1 MEEMY
6 QDGVVEIELDLGVLG
21 KILVEVAVSIE
32 ADELEDNAPVI
43 VLKHVSMIGLK
54 AAVEQHLEDSDA
66 FKRLIEKKFKV
77 EL

>member
-1 MEEMY
+1 MEEMC

-43 VLKHVSMIGLK
+43 VLEHVSMLDLK
-54 AAVEQHLEDSDA
+54 YAVERHLEDSDVL
-66 FKRLIEKKFKV
+66 KRLIEKKFKV
-77 EL
+77 KL

>member
-6 QDGVVEIELDLGVLG
+6 QDGVVEIELDFGVLG
-21 KILVEVAVSIE
+21 KILAEVAVSIE
-32 ADELEDNAPVI
+32 ADEFEDNAPVI

-54 AAVEQHLEDSDA
+54 AAVEQHLEGSDA

>member
-1 MEEMY
+1 MEEVY
-6 QDGVVEIELDLGVLG
+6 QDGVVEIVLDLGVLG
-21 KILVEVAVSIE
+21 SIPVEVAVCVVS
-32 ADELEDNAPVI
+32 DEFEDNAPVI

-77 EL
+77 DL

>member
-54 AAVEQHLEDSDA
+54 AAVEQHLEGSDV